1 MRHRKHMSR
10 PDAPIVAQLIAAHAV
25 ADRTSDVVSHRKRRN
40 ADHPYFVESFQSQGV
55 SA

>member
-1 MRHRKHMSR
+1 MRHPKHMSR
-10 PDAPIVAQLIAAHAV
+10 PDAPTVAQLIAAHAV
-25 ADRTSDVVSHRKRRN
+25 ADRN